1 MGGFSLPDDIIA
13 PEPFAEIVNLEDV
26 SNCKDVS
33 KGNLP
38 SRINGLFGGILDA
51 KIIICGGYDPDLH
64 SYIGGCRKVTIV
76 DNEIV
81 LEDFAAFPPIAFGA
95 FSQVFDQNSK
105 KIIFSGGKKT
115 GEVLQNDVAILDEEG
130 QYEVIDRLP
139 ESVSDHCMV
148 AISNSTLIII
158 GGMSLTSTTKK
169 STFVIRLNDST

>member
-26 SNCKDVS
+26 SNCQNVS
-33 KGNLP
+33 KGDLP
-38 SRINGLFGGILDA
+38 SRINGLFGGILDS

-64 SYIGGCRKVTIV
+64 SYKGGCRKVTIV

-81 LEDFAAFPPIAFGA
+81 LEDFADFPPIAFGA
-95 FSQVFDQNSK
+95 HSQVIDQNSK

-115 GEVLQNDVAILDEEG
+115 GEVLQNDIAMLDDKAN
-130 QYEVIDRLP
+130 YEVIGRLP

-148 AISNSTLIII
+148 AISNDTLIII

-169 STFVIRLNDST
+169 STFVIRLNEST